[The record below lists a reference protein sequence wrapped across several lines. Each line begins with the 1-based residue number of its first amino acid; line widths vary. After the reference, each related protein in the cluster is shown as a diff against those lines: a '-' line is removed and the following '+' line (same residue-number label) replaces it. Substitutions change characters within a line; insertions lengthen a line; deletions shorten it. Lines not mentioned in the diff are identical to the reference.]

1 VAKLLVVDDDVDLS
15 EIVSD
20 ALKAEGH
27 AVEVSNTGE
36 DALTRLRLS
45 GYDTI
50 ILDVDIGDA
59 SGFDICRKLRHAGN
73 AVPVIIMTG
82 KTHRQDKLQG
92 FDCGADDYV
101 TKPVDVVE
109 LCARVRALLRRSS
122 QAVSNLLQVGELT
135 LDPVSYRVTRK
146 GEEIRLLPKEF
157 QVLEFLM
164 RHPGQVFSH
173 EALLQRVWPSESD
186 ATDEAIRSCMKRL
199 RKKIDGDSQIPLV
212 ENVPRVGYRL
222 RI

>member
-1 VAKLLVVDDDVDLS
+1 MAKLLVVDDDVDLA

-82 KTHRQDKLQG
+82 KTQRQDKLQG

-101 TKPVDVVE
+101 TKPVDVAE

-122 QAVSNLLQVGELT
+122 QAVSNMLQVGELT
-135 LDPVSYRVTRK
+135 LDPVSYRVTRN

-199 RKKIDGDSQIPLV
+199 RKKIDGDSETPLV

-222 RI
+222 RV